1 MQERLVM
8 IGGTIPLFQA
18 NRLKMGFL
26 FSHETRHRLVAL
38 AIGDLC
44 YGADRQADDK
54 HLASGVHWVDDRII
68 EWRHSI
74 VWGDR
79 KNNGRSSSSPLSG
92 SISGSG
98 IRGSISDSEM
108 SGSEIL

>member
-8 IGGTIPLFQA
+8 IGGTIPSFQA

-44 YGADRQADDK
+44 YGADRQAYDK
-54 HLASGVHWVDDRII
+54 HLTSEVHCVDDGII
-68 EWRHSI
+68 GWLKRREQASFNCFGESAKITAALR
-74 VWGDR
+74 R
-79 KNNGRSSSSPLSG
+79 RPA
-92 SISGSG
+92 
-98 IRGSISDSEM
+98 R
-108 SGSEIL
+108 